1 MPSVTEFDA
10 YQAATAATA
19 IYPAAGQQT
28 LPALTYLA
36 LGLAGETGEVVE
48 KIKKLLR
55 DGDSPA
61 KRDELAK
68 EMGDVLWYL
77 ARLAAELNQP
87 LSAVATTNLE
97 KLRSRQQRQQLH
109 GNGDNR

>member
-1 MPSVTEFDA
+1 MSHVTEFDA
-10 YQAATAATA
+10 YQAQTATTA
-19 IYPAAGQQT
+19 IYPEAGQQT
-28 LPALTYLA
+28 LPAITYLA

-61 KRDELAK
+61 KREEIVK
-68 EMGDVLWYL
+68 EMGDVLYYL
-77 ARLAAELNQP
+77 ARLAAELNVP
-87 LSAVATTNLE
+87 FSTIAANNLE
-97 KLRSRQQRQQLH
+97 KLQSRLQRQQLH